1 MAEAGENPG
10 KLSPTFPLA
19 CEDDSAAV
27 CHCIQPIARSEGGA
41 RAGGEYWQ
49 SCAASAY
56 TICTRSFM
64 FADKHDEIE

>member
-27 CHCIQPIARSEGGA
+27 CHCIQPIARSEGGHERGGSIG
-41 RAGGEYWQ
+41 RAALRLPTPFVLDL
-49 SCAASAY
+49 SCSP
-56 TICTRSFM
+56 TSM
-64 FADKHDEIE
+64 MK